1 MTRFALTTLI
11 VSITLPFAAALA
23 QAAAEPDVASTL
35 PPATASIPSFIV
47 AVPSKPGETAP
58 ALPRRMWPFLKA
70 RVEAVPAV
78 PPAAASVALP
88 FTISALAPAAAP
100 VTPPVPPPPQPRA
113 AMKTPEPGAAAAL
126 TIVNGSETPATSITV
141 TGEAKVISHAGPL
154 APNAKATLKLP
165 KMKGCLVTVAAT
177 FEGGSVSDGGAID
190 VCKVKLVRLID

>member
-1 MTRFALTTLI
+1 MTRFTLTTLV
-11 VSITLPFAAALA
+11 VSTTLPFAATLA
-23 QAAAEPDVASTL
+23 QAAAKPDVASAL
-35 PPATASIPSFIV
+35 PPTTASVPSFIV

-78 PPAAASVALP
+78 PPAAASIALP
-88 FTISALAPAAAP
+88 FTISALAPADAP

-113 AMKTPEPGAAAAL
+113 AMKPPEPGAAAAL

-165 KMKGCLVTVAAT
+165 KMKGCLVTVAVT
-177 FEGGSVSDGGAID
+177 FEEGSVSDGGDID
-190 VCKVKLVRLID
+190 VCKVKLVRLTD